1 MEVKMKNFEF
11 HNRVIHDVTEKL
23 KELDIDLY
31 LIITSEGSDKMT
43 RFIPG
48 VDTVGSGAFFFTKE
62 GKRYG
67 VASTIDAQDVE
78 ESGLFDEVVRYQDY
92 ESAVAGLL
100 ERLNPKRVALDFS
113 ETDAECDGLTLGRYE
128 HYKSHIKG
136 QMEYTEVSSDLFI
149 PQVKAAVH
157 Q

>member
-1 MEVKMKNFEF
+1 MKNFEF
-11 HNRVIHDVTEKL
+11 HNHVIHDVTEKL

-128 HYKSHIKG
+128 HSKSHIKG

>member
-1 MEVKMKNFEF
+1 MKNFEF
-11 HNRVIHDVTEKL
+11 HNRVIHDVTEKP

-100 ERLNPKRVALDFS
+100 EWLNPKRVALDFS

>member
-1 MEVKMKNFEF
+1 MKNFEF

-48 VDTVGSGAFFFTKE
+48 VDTVGSGAYFLTKE

>member
-1 MEVKMKNFEF
+1 MKNFEF

-136 QMEYTEVSSDLFI
+136 QMEYTEVSSDLYI
-149 PQVKAAVH
+149 PQVKAAFH

>member
-1 MEVKMKNFEF
+1 MKNFEF

-78 ESGLFDEVVRYQDY
+78 ESGLFDEVIRYQDY

>member
-1 MEVKMKNFEF
+1 MKNFEF

-23 KELDIDLY
+23 KQLDIDLY

-100 ERLNPKRVALDFS
+100 EQLNPKRVALDFS

>member
-1 MEVKMKNFEF
+1 MKNFEF

-92 ESAVAGLL
+92 DSAVAGLL

>member
-1 MEVKMKNFEF
+1 MKNFEF

-149 PQVKAAVH
+149 PQVKVAVH